1 MPINLAEVLQV
12 SFDLVKRAEQAE
24 AQVLILQA
32 EIEKLRAELQE
43 ALLVRKAYGEELTK
57 FYREDNSQLVE

>member
-1 MPINLAEVLQV
+1 MPINLAEVLQI

-24 AQVLILQA
+24 AQVNILQA

-43 ALLVRKAYGEELTK
+43 ALQVRKAYGEELTR
-57 FYREDNSQLVE
+57 FYREEEGSF